1 MPAPKRPNYFQ
12 SQFLVVRDFKDEQA
26 YHEEMLRRHNRLM
39 HDWGV
44 VRDGLQVTKPA
55 KPGDN
60 FTISAGSAIDS
71 LGREIVLEPKID
83 SVPQTWALGADKV
96 QAARDTAGSQ
106 DVSITIAFQETDS
119 DDPLDKY
126 PPPGGQDNVTRQM
139 QVPLIAATKTP
150 AIDVV
155 VLAVVKAN
163 GDVDNSVRK
172 LANGFIGVSGS
183 NDLCIGPNRK
193 VGIGTISPQA
203 PLHVKGDAAIL
214 NLEGKT
220 HGFVQ
225 FYPKGFD
232 GGRKGWLGYGNAG
245 DSHLRINNEA
255 TGNVLISSLNGFV
268 GVVGSG
274 GDGQGIQ
281 FGNRE
286 IKFRGDKIQHF
297 SIFAN
302 KVSNALTFAKSGS
315 TDNMDTADGTIMTL
329 ADSGNVGIGTTAPK
343 DQLQIG
349 AGYSTIAISPMPA
362 DTPGTMFTNDY
373 GSAYLGFNAVRTS
386 TGKWRRETKSGTL
399 NGGSMI
405 YGTVEGKLCFVTLEP
420 ALAQDFEFTDIAARR
435 RMVIDATGNVSIT
448 KDLTVTGGLS
458 VTNQISALNG
468 VQLNAQPLNLK
479 GDATSGLRYFG
490 AGAGAGDV
498 GGPFAFD
505 GPALYGYS
513 GGALGTWRPENDKKK
528 VTLFW
533 NDSGNVG
540 IGTTDPQAKLVV
552 QQGSGAMT
560 AAQVRSMFDAGKD
573 GLQLD
578 LNFAEYLPGDVLT
591 NIDFSPKKKNAK
603 RTGHVTYES
612 DDTFGTCSGFYPVMG
627 NIPAGYLTVP
637 DLNADYSTGLTIEAW
652 VQFRSKSDWAR
663 IIDFGNVAVG
673 GAGSNNIFLT
683 TVTGRPYIGV
693 YQGASA
699 QQLTTS
705 DQTYNLPLN
714 QWLHLAA
721 TIDKGRN
728 ATLYLGGQ
736 VINTGSIWLPN
747 TVARQSNYIGKSN
760 WSNDPAF
767 DGWMASLRIYN
778 RALTPSEIR
787 ADMDNDSMSASAFGV
802 TADMIKKYS
811 AGKAVF
817 ISGNIGG
824 GRKLDGGLE
833 VRHASLGQG
842 IGLGYNT
849 IYATGNR
856 ANQDLT
862 IQAKGSGNLNLNPDS
877 GNVGIG
883 TDRPAA
889 LLTLVSRFAAARTVT
904 GQMNL
909 IGNTLTGWPEATKP
923 AAGTH
928 LKLDGW
934 VNEGLLQGFQSNLVT
949 VSTATSPDQG
959 TILLDGTTGWSMGQI
974 TVYVMADDKP
984 LLDVK
989 GTDGAS
995 VFKVTLGGIFKAGGA
1010 FKIDHPLDPANKYL
1024 YHSFVESPDMKNI
1037 YDGIAVLD
1045 SRGEAVVELPEWF
1058 EALNRDFRYQLTA
1071 VSASAPN
1078 LYLQSEVADGCFKI
1092 AGGSAGLKVC
1102 WQVTGIRQDA
1112 YANAHRIRVEEIK
1125 PEGERGRYLHPEAFG
1140 QPPDKAISLSDGDE
1154 PDDSSSQE
1162 R

>member
-12 SQFLVVRDFKDEQA
+12 SQFLVVRDFKDEQT
-26 YHEEMLRRHNRLM
+26 YHIEMLRRHNRLM

-44 VRDGLQVTKPA
+44 VRAGLQVTKPA
-55 KPGDN
+55 KAGDN

-71 LGREIVLEPKID
+71 LGREIVLEPKSD
-83 SVPQTWALGADKV
+83 SQPQVWTLGADKV

-126 PPPGGQDNVTRQM
+126 PPPGGQDDVTRQM
-139 QVPLIAATKTP
+139 QAPLIAATKTP
-150 AIDVV
+150 ASDVV

-172 LANGFIGVSGS
+172 LANGFIRVGET
-183 NDLCIGPNRK
+183 NDLSIGPNRK
-193 VGIGTISPQA
+193 VGIGTMSPQA
-203 PLHVKGDAAIL
+203 PLHVKGNQALL
-214 NLEGKT
+214 NLEGET

-225 FYPKGFD
+225 FYPKGFTA
-232 GGRKGWLGYGNAG
+232 GRKGWLGFGDAG
-245 DSHLRINNEA
+245 DSNLRINNEA

-268 GVVGSG
+268 GIVGSG

-315 TDNMDTADGTIMTL
+315 TDNMDTADVNIMTL
-329 ADSGNVGIGTTAPK
+329 ADSGNVGIGTTNPES
-343 DQLQIG
+343 QLQIG
-349 AGYSTIAISPMPA
+349 SGCNAIGIGP
-362 DTPGTMFTNDY
+362 TPDNRNNPTLYNADY
-373 GSAYLGFNAVRTS
+373 GTAYLGLNAVRTAQ
-386 TGKWRRETKSGTL
+386 GWRRSSDGGN
-399 NGGSMI
+399 NGGSII
-405 YGTVEGKLCFVTLEP
+405 YNRIMGELCFVTLETNISK
-420 ALAQDFEFTDIAARR
+420 EFLSDGEIKDRK
-435 RMVIDATGNVSIT
+435 RMVIDATGNVSIA
-448 KDLTVTGGLS
+448 KDLTVKGRLS
-458 VTNQISALNG
+458 VGGDDGL
-468 VQLNAQPLNLK
+468 QLNNKPLQ
-479 GDATSGLRYFG
+479 LR
-490 AGAGAGDV
+490 AGDV
-498 GGPFAFD
+498 HHGIGYFGIGDKDDVGDFAID
-505 GPALYGYS
+505 GPVIYGFS
-513 GGALGTWRPENDKKK
+513 GGALGNAYGENIKGKKGEKNK
-528 VTLFW
+528 VALRW
-533 NDSGNVG
+533 KDGNVG

-552 QQGSGAMT
+552 QQELGVM
-560 AAQVRSMFDAGKD
+560 DAVQARRMINEGKV
-573 GLQLD
+573 GLLLD
-578 LNFAEYLPGDVLT
+578 LDLTRLQDSKTLDLSPNKKDATPVGGVTIVPNLP
-591 NIDFSPKKKNAK
+591 P
-603 RTGHVTYES
+603 
-612 DDTFGTCSGFYPVMG
+612 FGPSGTKLDG
-627 NIPAGYLTVP
+627 TGYLTVP
-637 DLNADYSTGLTIEAW
+637 DLNADYSQGLTIEAW
-652 VQFRSKSDWAR
+652 YQMDTAFASPKNWSR
-663 IIDFGNVAVG
+663 IIDFGNG
-673 GAGSNNIFLT
+673 PNGDNIFLT
-683 TVTGRPYIGV
+683 FVDGKPYFSV
-693 YQGASA
+693 YRAGSA
-699 QQLTTS
+699 QQLAATKAMPPYS
-705 DQTYNLPLN
+705 MA
-714 QWLHLAA
+714 HVAA
-721 TIDKGRN
+721 TIDKTGN
-728 ATLYLGGQ
+728 ASLYINGQ
-736 VINTGSIWLPN
+736 LNGSGLVQLPAN
-747 TVARQSNYIGKSN
+747 LVRQNNYIGKSN
-760 WSNDPAF
+760 WSADPNLQ
-767 DGWMASLRIYN
+767 GLLGNLRVYN
-778 RALTPSEIR
+778 RALTPEEIN
-787 ADMDNDSMSASAFGV
+787 ADMQEVTKAAALPGV
-802 TADMIKKYS
+802 TADLIKKYS
-811 AGKAVF
+811 SGKAVF
-817 ISGNIGG
+817 VSGNTGS
-824 GRKLDGGLE
+824 GRNSDGGVE
-833 VRHASLGQG
+833 VRHASLTQG

-904 GQMNL
+904 GQMRL
-909 IGNTLTGWPEATKP
+909 EGNTLTGWPEAVKP
-923 AAGTH
+923 QAGTH
-928 LKLDGW
+928 LKIDGF
-934 VNEGLLQGFQSNLVT
+934 VDEGIMMQGYQSNLVT
-949 VSTATSPDQG
+949 VSATTSPDPQ
-959 TILLDGTTGWSMGQI
+959 TIIFDGGSGWRMTQV
-974 TVYVMADDKP
+974 TVYVMSDNKP

-989 GTDGAS
+989 GMDGTS

-1112 YANAHRIRVEEIK
+1112 YANAHRIRVEEVK

-1140 QPPDKAISLSDGDE
+1140 QPPDHAITSSDGDG
-1154 PDDSSSQE
+1154 PDDSSSHE